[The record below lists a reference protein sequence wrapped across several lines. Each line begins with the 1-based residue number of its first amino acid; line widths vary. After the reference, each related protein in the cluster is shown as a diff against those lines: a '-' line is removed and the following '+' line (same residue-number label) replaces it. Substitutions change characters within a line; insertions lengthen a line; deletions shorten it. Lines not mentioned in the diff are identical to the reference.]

1 MERALG
7 VGRELVELLQKW
19 QLLRLQ
25 RVAARAKEV
34 ERLPVAEE
42 DRLLT
47 FVDDQLRTKVE
58 VLNWV
63 LPDERFIVALILD
76 DARS

>member
-7 VGRELVELLQKW
+7 VGRELVELLQQR

-25 RVAARAKEV
+25 RVAPRSKEV

-42 DRLLT
+42 DSFLAL
-47 FVDDQLRTKVE
+47 VDDQL
-58 VLNWV
+58 
-63 LPDERFIVALILD
+63 
-76 DARS
+76 